1 MAMFVKYKWVC
12 FRDIT
17 TKSIS
22 SVTPLGITIDSKLNS
37 KEHINNIKKYI
48 IDYAPPEDYK
58 NF

>member
-1 MAMFVKYKWVC
+1 MAKFVKYKWVC
-12 FRDIT
+12 FRDII

-48 IDYAPPEDYK
+48 IDYAPPED
-58 NF
+58 

>member
-1 MAMFVKYKWVC
+1 MANFVKYKWVC
-12 FRDIT
+12 CRDIT

-22 SVTPLGITIDSKLNS
+22 SVAPLGITIDSKLNS
-37 KEHINNIKKYI
+37 KEHINNIRKYI